1 MTYEEALQQKLRLE
15 KAIVC
20 QVRILPRGV
29 DCADYILEISLTRS
43 LRGELWSVEQVERFL
58 YEWYGLI

>member
-1 MTYEEALQQKLRLE
+1 MTYEEALQQKRRLE
-15 KAIVC
+15 TAIMC

-29 DCADYILEISLTRS
+29 DGADYLLEISLTRS

-58 YEWYGLI
+58 YEWYCLI